1 MRALSCLLPLG
12 AWLFACSTPALADDV
27 FPSQAIRLVIPMVAA
42 GSTDVMARIIV
53 PKMAAALGQPM
64 VIDNRPGG
72 NGLIGEEMVARAK
85 PDGYTLMLES
95 TAIAINPSLNAQNY
109 DPLKAF
115 LPVSQAAAVPLILA
129 VNSTMQAQNVKE
141 LIAEVKAKP
150 GAYTYASFGNGSIA
164 HFAGE
169 IFKLT
174 AGLDMAHIAYKGSP
188 QAVNDTI
195 GGQVNMMFAPVPTI
209 VQHFKAGKVRGLA
222 ITAPVRSGLA
232 PLIPT
237 MAEAGVSG
245 MEVQT
250 WFGFFLP
257 AGTPVAIANRYH
269 EEIQKAFKLPDV
281 RVALDAQG
289 FTIIASTPADFTRA
303 FHAEVERFAR
313 VVKQAHIKADG

>member
-1 MRALSCLLPLG
+1 MRATCCLLVLGGWLG
-12 AWLFACSTPALADDV
+12 ACCAAAQADDV

-115 LPVSQAAAVPLILA
+115 LPVSQAAAVPLILS
-129 VNSTMQAQNVKE
+129 VNSTMQAQNVKD
-141 LIAEVKAKP
+141 LIAEIKAKP
-150 GAYTYASFGNGSIA
+150 GGYTYASFGNGSIA

-169 IFKLT
+169 IFKLN
-174 AGLDMAHIAYKGSP
+174 AGLEMTHIAYKGSP

-222 ITAPVRSGLA
+222 ITSPVRSNLA
-232 PLIPT
+232 PQVPT
-237 MAEAGVSG
+237 MAEAGVTG

-257 AGTPVAIANRYH
+257 AGTPLPIAGRYY
-269 EEIQKAFKLPDV
+269 EEMQKAFKLPDV
-281 RVALDAQG
+281 RAALDAQG
-289 FTIIASTPADFTRA
+289 FTIIASTPAEFTKV